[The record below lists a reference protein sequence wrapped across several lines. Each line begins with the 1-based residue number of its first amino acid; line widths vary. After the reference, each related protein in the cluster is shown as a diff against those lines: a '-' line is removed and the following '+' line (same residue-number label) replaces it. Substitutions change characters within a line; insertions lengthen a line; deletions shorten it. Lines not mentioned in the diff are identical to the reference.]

1 MGTLILDPA
10 TTPAVAALAQ
20 VIWNALTSTSV
31 QTNPTGGTWPFAPDS
46 LDFSHLGKVTISI
59 DGLGVVAFSFATIPS
74 PVFRGT
80 LDLTLLEAQLTTAPN
95 YVDTDNAGQLGPA
108 MSVTHTSDALTKQK
122 GGIIYLT
129 AQANGTQADQES
141 YTGALFRD
149 YGTSGQVALNTFSQ
163 TPGGTGGAND
173 LAGHIHDTD
182 VLTDALPHT
191 WTLVVTSTSNI
202 TIPIGDANLIAF
214 ELGGPG

>member
-1 MGTLILDPA
+1 MTDN
-10 TTPAVAALAQ
+10 T
-20 VIWNALTSTSV
+20 V
-31 QTNPTGGTWPFAPDS
+31 QTNPTGGSWPFAPDS
-46 LDFSHLGKVTISI
+46 LDFSHLGKCTIAI
-59 DGLGVVAFSFATIPS
+59 DGATGIVALSFASIPS

-129 AQANGTQADQES
+129 AQANGTQAAQES
-141 YTGALFRD
+141 YTLALFRD
-149 YGTSGQVALNTFSQ
+149 YGTSGQVALNMFSQ